1 MYFPASIFIRNQK
14 IKMYIDVGFS
24 YVYLFIFFN
33 QIRSP
38 INIFYLAMYT
48 LHGNINRAHV
58 GGMVLK
64 CHLTLAQY
72 RRQSIA
78 LRF

>member
-1 MYFPASIFIRNQK
+1 M
-14 IKMYIDVGFS
+14 GFFV
-24 YVYLFIFFN
+24 YVYFFYFVN
-33 QIRSP
+33 QIRLP
-38 INIFYLAMYT
+38 INIFNMALYI

-64 CHLTLAQY
+64 SHLTLAQY